1 MSRRVFHENVEG
13 WLFASPFLI
22 GLVVLWGGPMIASA
36 GLSLANWNII
46 SAPTFVGAANY
57 VRLAS
62 DPRFLKA
69 FEATTLYAVIS
80 VPLSIVVGF
89 SLALLLNRQ
98 MRFMQVFRTVCY
110 APAVLAGVAVA
121 LLWKWMYNNEFGMI
135 NLVLSYVGIRGPAWL
150 NDPNWA
156 LTSLILMS
164 LWHVGGSMVIYL
176 AGLQGI
182 PIDLYE
188 AAEVDGARAYQR
200 MLHVTLPLMTPVLF
214 FQLVMGIILGLQT
227 FTQPF
232 IMTKGGPED
241 ATLFFMLYLYRRA
254 FVDFQMGYSSAL
266 AWILFIYILCLT
278 FLVFRSSGAWVHYEA
293 EVKGRGA

>member
-1 MSRRVFHENVEG
+1 MV
-13 WLFASPFLI
+13 
-22 GLVVLWGGPMIASA
+22 ASA

-62 DPRFLKA
+62 DLRFLKA

-156 LTSLILMS
+156 LSSLILMS

-200 MLHVTLPLMTPVLF
+200 MWHVTLPLMTPVLF

-293 EVKGRGA
+293 EVKGRGT